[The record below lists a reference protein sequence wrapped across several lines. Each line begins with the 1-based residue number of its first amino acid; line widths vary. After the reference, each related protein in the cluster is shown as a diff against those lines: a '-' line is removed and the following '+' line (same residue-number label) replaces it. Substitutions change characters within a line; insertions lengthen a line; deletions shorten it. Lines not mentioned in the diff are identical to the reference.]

1 MGACRAAVALFAVLL
16 SGAGIASAQET
27 GDLMGQITVE
37 GTDRPV
43 VAALVTIQALGARAT
58 TDSKGRFHLHRLPP
72 GAWTVR
78 VESVGHEPVEL
89 QVDIG
94 PGRTVS
100 VTARLVLRAI
110 ELGGIDVTVLR
121 PDLRPEGRLAQ
132 EAIRSA
138 NPRDPGELLRAL
150 PGVAA
155 IRRGPIGLDP
165 VVRGLRETQV
175 GSYIDGERRFPA
187 GPARMDSPLSHV
199 DPLAFSSLE
208 VVKGPY
214 ALTWGAGN
222 LAAIRVGTR
231 RMPIANEGPHGYVS
245 AGYNTNLGAAETS
258 GSLFGRA
265 GDVSW
270 WGFGAFRNGHDY
282 EDGNGAEV
290 PGDFESWE
298 ARGKI
303 SVETDDNSRV
313 EFGGGYQD
321 QSGPIDYP
329 GRLLNAELFQTA
341 NVSLGWMT
349 DLTGSEGTVRGLDFQ
364 VYYNDTDHD
373 MTNADKPTAEPD
385 SLRTPPYPLDIRV
398 TTTTGLLGGRGAAIL
413 KLGGWEVEVG
423 GDFYSANRNAIRTV
437 RRADMD
443 PEPLLFEDLI
453 WPDVR
458 ISDIGLFARGDK
470 RVSSHLHVSLA
481 GRVDFVSASADTASQ
496 FFTDNVS
503 DDLEASEA
511 NVSGAVTLS
520 LGLSSNWNLNLALG
534 SSVRPSDALERY
546 SDRFPSSRA
555 QLSAEFVGNPQL
567 EPERSTQADVWFE
580 GTYERVSLQTSL
592 FVRSINNYI
601 TLEPTAL
608 DARLPLSPDVVFR
621 YVNGDAT
628 FWGFD
633 AQAAIGITDD
643 WTLKLAA
650 DYLWGEDDLLSEP
663 VLGIAPP
670 KGTVGVRYQLPSR
683 VFHGEATLQL
693 VSEVPADRVSLRR
706 GETAT
711 DGYAVGDIRFGWQ
724 ASDKVLVRFGV
735 ENVADTYYVD
745 HLNAKNP
752 FTGRQIPEAGRVV
765 YGKLSLAF

>member
-1 MGACRAAVALFAVLL
+1 MVVAVP
-16 SGAGIASAQET
+16 ASAQET
-27 GDLMGQITVE
+27 GDLMGRITVE
-37 GTDRPV
+37 GTSRPV
-43 VAALVTIQALGARAT
+43 VAALVTIQAVGARAT
-58 TDSKGRFHLHRLPP
+58 TDSRGRFHLHRLPP
-72 GAWTVR
+72 GRWTVR
-78 VESVGHEPVEL
+78 VESVGHEPMEM
-89 QVDIG
+89 QVDVLS
-94 PGRTVS
+94 GRTAS
-100 VTARLVLRAI
+100 LTTALTVQAI
-110 ELGGIDVTVLR
+110 TLGGIDVTVLR
-121 PDLRPEGRLAQ
+121 PDLRPQGRLAQ

-187 GPARMDSPLSHV
+187 GPARMDSPLTHV
-199 DPLAFSSLE
+199 DPLAFNSLE

-231 RMPIANEGPHGYVS
+231 RMPIASEGPHGYLS
-245 AGYNTNLGAAETS
+245 AGYNTNLQAAETS
-258 GSLFGRA
+258 GSLFGRS
-265 GDVSW
+265 GRVSW
-270 WGFGAFRNGHDY
+270 WSFGAFRNGNDY
-282 EDGNGAEV
+282 EDGNGNEV

-303 SVETDDNSRV
+303 SVETSDNSRV

-341 NVSLGWMT
+341 NVSLGWMA
-349 DLTGSEGTVRGLDFQ
+349 DLTGNDGLVRGLDFQ

-373 MTNADKPTAEPD
+373 MTNAGKPTAEPD
-385 SLRTPPYPLDIRV
+385 TLRTPPFPLNIAV
-398 TTTTGLLGGRGAAIL
+398 TTTTELFGGRGAAIL
-413 KLGGWEVEVG
+413 DLDGWEVELG

-437 RRADMD
+437 NRADMD

-453 WPDVR
+453 WPDVT
-458 ISDIGLFARGDK
+458 ISDVGLFARADR
-470 RVSSHLHVSLA
+470 RVSNHVHLSVA

-496 FFTDNVS
+496 FFTDNVATN
-503 DDLEASEA
+503 LEASET

-520 LGLSSNWNLNLALG
+520 LGLSANWNLNLALG

-567 EPERSTQADVWFE
+567 EPERSTQADVWLE
-580 GTYERVSLQTSL
+580 ATYERVSLQTSV

-601 TLEPTAL
+601 TLRPTGL
-608 DARLPLSPDVVFR
+608 DARLPLSPDVVFQ

-628 FWGFD
+628 FWGLD
-633 AQAAIGITDD
+633 AQAAIGVTPD

-650 DYLWGEDDLLSEP
+650 DYLWAEDDLLSEP

-670 KGTVGVRYQLPSR
+670 RGTVGIRYQLPSR
-683 VFHGEATLQL
+683 SFHGEATLHL
-693 VSEVPADRVSLRR
+693 VSDVGMNRVSLTR
-706 GETAT
+706 GETPT
-711 DGYAVGDIRFGWQ
+711 PGYATGDIRFGWQ
-724 ASDKVLVRFGV
+724 ASEQVLVRFGV
-735 ENVADTYYVD
+735 ENVGDKFYVD

-752 FTGRQIPEAGRVV
+752 FTGRQIPEAGRVF